1 MRSDPCSNPMPQR
14 RRLALAVFAGLSG
27 YAPLLS
33 AQTPVAHPRRVGV
46 LMPSTRAKEEV
57 TLKPFFDQMHA
68 LGWIEGQTITYD
80 RVHADDQHQR
90 LPGLATE
97 LVARRPEVIYAPVTP
112 TTVAARQATQTVPI
126 VFGTVW
132 DPVGIGLVASL
143 ARPGG
148 NVTGI
153 SSYSDSL
160 TPKRVELLREILPRI
175 KRLGLLGDPSDPTNK
190 LDRQALA
197 PLVASMGLHFVFA
210 ETVNTADFDAAVG
223 RLLAE
228 RVEAIFPLGT
238 GALFFNMRPRLIEL
252 ANQKRV
258 PVVGHRA
265 ELADAGALFTFGAS
279 LADQLR
285 RSALL
290 VDKILKGAKPA
301 DLPVEQASL
310 FELVLNLK
318 TARAHGIT
326 VSRSILLRADRVI
339 E

>member
-1 MRSDPCSNPMPQR
+1 MNP
-14 RRLALAVFAGLSG
+14 RRLLLLALGAGITGPAASLR
-27 YAPLLS
+27 
-33 AQTPVAHPRRVGV
+33 AQTSSGTLRRVGV
-46 LMPSTRAKEEV
+46 LAPSTRAKEEI
-57 TLKPFFDQMHA
+57 TLKPFFDQMRE
-68 LGWIEGQTITYD
+68 LGWIEGQNIAYD
-80 RVHADDQHQR
+80 RVYADDQHER
-90 LPGLATE
+90 LSGLAVE

-112 TTVAARQATQTVPI
+112 TTVAAKQATKTIPI

-143 ARPGG
+143 GRPGG

-160 TPKRVELLREILPRI
+160 APKRVELLRQIMPGAR
-175 KRLGLLGDPSDPTNK
+175 RLGFLGDLGDPTTM

-197 PLVASMGLHFVFA
+197 PLAAPMGLSFVFA
-210 ETVNTADFDAAVG
+210 ETVNTADFDAAVA

-228 RVEAIFPLGT
+228 RVDAIFPWGS
-238 GALFFNMRPRLIEL
+238 GALVFNLRPRLIEL
-252 ANQKRV
+252 ASQKRL
-258 PVVGHRA
+258 PVIGNRA
-265 ELADAGALFTFGAS
+265 QLADAGALFAFGAS

-301 DLPVEQASL
+301 DLPIEQATL
-310 FELVLNLK
+310 FELVVNLR
-318 TARAHGIT
+318 TAKALGLA
-326 VSRSILLRADRVI
+326 VPRSILLRADRVI